1 MASLAPS
8 QTKRSMAVGDK
19 RSLWKRINKDKHYLL
34 MLAIPFVL
42 MMVFRVLPI
51 IGNVIAFR
59 RFRMGGPLLGDR
71 WIGLQHFQTFLSDSL
86 FWDAFRNSVTLAV
99 INLGIGFPAPI
110 ILALLINEIPDGP
123 FKRVTQT
130 ITQLP
135 RFLATVIVIAILREM
150 LAMETGI
157 INQAIVAL
165 GGEAIHFLN
174 RPEWFRT
181 LFVGSATWQWV
192 GFTSIIYL
200 AALTGVDPQLY
211 EAASIDGAGRL
222 KKIIHISIP
231 GIQITI
237 IYMMLLAIGQM
248 LNFGLDRALLLYTP
262 SNAATADIIE
272 TYVFRIGLEH
282 NRFSY
287 ATAVGLFGSII
298 GVTLLTTSN
307 YFSKKFADI
316 GFF

>member
-1 MASLAPS
+1 MATGTLSGEKQLAV
-8 QTKRSMAVGDK
+8 TKRKPFLA
-19 RSLWKRINKDKHYLL
+19 RLNKDKHYLL
-34 MLAIPFVL
+34 MLVIPFTL
-42 MMVFRVLPI
+42 MFIFRVLPI

-86 FWDAFRNSVTLAV
+86 FWDAFSNSVTLAV
-99 INLGIGFPAPI
+99 LNLGIGFPAPI
-110 ILALLINEIPDGP
+110 ILALLINEIPNGP
-123 FKRVTQT
+123 FKRLTQT

-165 GGEAIHFLN
+165 GGDAIHFLN
-174 RPEWFRT
+174 RPEWFRL

-222 KKIIHISIP
+222 KKIIHISLP
-231 GIQITI
+231 GIQITL
-237 IYMMLLAIGQM
+237 IYMLLLSIGQM

-272 TYVFRIGLEH
+272 TYVFRIGIEH

-307 YFSKKFADI
+307 FLSKKFADI
-316 GFF
+316 GLF

>member
-1 MASLAPS
+1 MASITAPK
-8 QTKRSMAVGDK
+8 TKAAAADK
-19 RSLWKRINKDKHYLL
+19 KSLLSRINRDKHFLL
-34 MLAIPFVL
+34 MLAIPFAM
-42 MMVFRVLPI
+42 MMVFRVTPI
-51 IGNVIAFR
+51 LGNIIAFR
-59 RFRMGGPLLGDR
+59 RFRMGGPLLGDQ
-71 WIGLQHFQTFLSDSL
+71 WIGLQHFHMFLNDPL
-86 FWDAFRNSVTLAV
+86 FWDAFRNSVTLAI
-99 INLGIGFPAPI
+99 INLAIGFPAPI
-110 ILALLINEIPDGP
+110 ILALLINEIPNGS

-135 RFLATVIVIAILREM
+135 RFLATVIVISILREM

-157 INQAIVAL
+157 INQAIMFF
-165 GGEAIHFLN
+165 GGDAIHFLN
-174 RPEWFRT
+174 RPEWFRL

-200 AALTGVDPQLY
+200 AALTSVDPQLY
-211 EAASIDGAGRL
+211 EAASIDGAGRIKQIL
-222 KKIIHISIP
+222 HISLP
-231 GIQITI
+231 GIKITVV
-237 IYMMLLAIGQM
+237 YMMLLSIGQM
-248 LNFGLDRALLLYTP
+248 LNLGLDRALLLYTP

-272 TYVFRIGLEH
+272 TYVFRIGLEF

-307 YFSKKFADI
+307 FLSKKFADI

>member
-1 MASLAPS
+1 MSSATATKSKPYVAP
-8 QTKRSMAVGDK
+8 KK
-19 RSLWKRINKDKHYLL
+19 PLWARIKKDRHYLL
-34 MLAIPFVL
+34 MLVIPFTL
-42 MMVFRVLPI
+42 MMIFRVTPI

-86 FWDAFRNSVTLAV
+86 FWDAFTNSVTLALM
-99 INLGIGFPAPI
+99 NLSIGFPAPI
-110 ILALLINEIPDGP
+110 ILALLINELPAGP
-123 FKRVTQT
+123 FKRLTQT

-157 INQAIVAL
+157 INQAIMFF
-165 GGEAIHFLN
+165 GGEAIHFLA

-181 LFVGSATWQWV
+181 LFIGSATWQWV

-200 AALTGVDPQLY
+200 AALTGVDPELY
-211 EAASIDGAGRL
+211 EAASIDGAGRF
-222 KKIIHISIP
+222 KKMMYISIP
-231 GIQITI
+231 GIKITI
-237 IYMMLLAIGQM
+237 VYMLLLSVGQM
-248 LNFGLDRALLLYTP
+248 LNFGLDRALLLWTP

-287 ATAVGLFGSII
+287 ATAVGLFGSSI
-298 GVTLLTTSN
+298 GVTLLVTAN
-307 YFSKKFADI
+307 WLSKKFANI

>member
-1 MASLAPS
+1 MASLAS
-8 QTKRSMAVGDK
+8 AEVKRSISIVNKKSLLK
-19 RSLWKRINKDKHYLL
+19 RLNKDKHYLM
-34 MLAIPFVL
+34 MLAIPFML
-42 MMVFRVLPI
+42 MLIFRVVPI
-51 IGNVIAFR
+51 IGNIIAFR

-71 WIGLQHFQTFLSDSL
+71 WIGLQHFQTFMGDPL
-86 FWDAFRNSVTLAV
+86 FWDAFRNSVVLAL

-157 INQAIVAL
+157 INQAIMAL

-272 TYVFRIGLEH
+272 TYVFRIGLER